1 MSSFR
6 SLRPL
11 SSTAR
16 FISQTR
22 RAITI
27 TPARLSEPKGADA
40 ESHSEVRVT
49 SGKPFADG
57 AKVKEG
63 SVSGIPQAREPVEG
77 KSPPTRLE
85 LRAGILTI
93 STTCSSHPSRIIQPQ
108 ESYIRSHRCRQRT
121 RSHGSPLTPRSRCPC
136 PLPRYA
142 PRTRCGRMER
152 GSHHSRRAGY
162 KHKVPYGR
170 RYFPRIPLFSIL
182 NCLQFY
188 SLNNSCERSIRRSRY
203 QSIESCSRLHTC
215 GFPQSDRCQSYRN
228 VLLCPGIRQ
237 GMVREES
244 E

>member
-1 MSSFR
+1 MSFR

-16 FISQTR
+16 LISQTR

-27 TPARLSEPKGADA
+27 TSARLEERKGADA
-40 ESHSEVRVT
+40 DSHNKVRVT

-108 ESYIRSHRCRQRT
+108 EPYIRSHRCRQRT
-121 RSHGSPLTPRSRCPC
+121 RSHSSPLTPRSRCSC
-136 PLPRYA
+136 SLPRHA
-142 PRTRCGRMER
+142 PRTRCRRMER
-152 GSHHSRRAGY
+152 SSQYRKRTGNKYHL
-162 KHKVPYGR
+162 PYGR
-170 RYFPRIPLFSIL
+170 RHFPRIPLFSLLYHFQIYTFI
-182 NCLQFY
+182 NTCQ
-188 SLNNSCERSIRRSRY
+188 RSIRRSRY
-203 QSIESCSRLHTC
+203 QSIESCSRLYTC
-215 GFPQSDRCQSYRN
+215 RFPESDRCQSHRN
-228 VLLCPGIRQ
+228 FLLRTSIRK